1 MAAAEEEA
9 AAEICEDC
17 PKVGAAS
24 DRMMVS
30 SSFVF
35 RLFFFR
41 LFQVFK
47 RAVASLWKI
56 PGSANEKK
64 SPKVSLFT
72 RTGFC
77 P

>member
-30 SSFVF
+30 FSSVSFSSVSFSFVSSKF
-35 RLFFFR
+35 SKELLLVCGRYQDR
-41 LFQVFK
+41 QM
-47 RAVASLWKI
+47 
-56 PGSANEKK
+56 KK
-64 SPKVSLFT
+64 NLQK
-72 RTGFC
+72 
-77 P
+77 